1 MLKICFPR
9 SLTRAALS
17 ALLITVSAALGVQF
31 AHAADTQAKDLDR
44 LDRRAELIGW
54 EAVGRIDIKGKGT
67 CSGALIAADLVLT
80 AAHCVV
86 DDLSNKVPASDLYFR
101 AGLRNG
107 EFIASSKGMR
117 VAIPADYHFN
127 PNKITGQMVRRDVAV
142 IKLASPIPNALARP
156 FLIHSAM
163 ISKGELAVAS
173 YGRGRNGAL
182 SVQRACNI
190 LEASAGLFD
199 FDCDI
204 TFGSSGAPV
213 FALDSGRKRIVSV
226 VSAMSTRNGR
236 TVGHGMSLIDVVTD
250 LKREIANGSPVV
262 AAKPVVR
269 RRSVVGGASGAQ
281 RKVGNSKFV
290 SAN

>member
-1 MLKICFPR
+1 MLTFDFLKPSCGAI
-9 SLTRAALS
+9 LS
-17 ALLITVSAALGVQF
+17 SLLICVVMLISPQVTHG
-31 AHAADTQAKDLDR
+31 ADTLAKDLDR

-86 DDLSNKVPASDLYFR
+86 DDQSNKVPASDLYFR

-107 EFIASSKGMR
+107 DFIASSKGLR
-117 VAIPADYHFN
+117 VAVPADYHFN
-127 PNKITGQMVRRDVAV
+127 PKKITGNMVRRDVAV
-142 IKLASPIPNALARP
+142 IQLANPIPNALAQP

-163 ISKGELAVAS
+163 ISKGKLAVAS
-173 YGRGRNGAL
+173 YGQGRNGTL

-190 LEASAGLFD
+190 LQAGQGLFD

-213 FALDSGRKRIVSV
+213 FALDGGRKRIVSV
-226 VSAMSTRNGR
+226 VSAMSSRDGR
-236 TVGHGMSLIDVVTD
+236 TIGHGMSLIDIVTD
-250 LKREIANGSPVV
+250 LKREIANGSPAVGV
-262 AAKPVVR
+262 KPMVM
-269 RRSVVGGASGAQ
+269 RRSVVGDASGQ
-281 RKVGNSKFV
+281 ERKVGNSKFI